1 LSEAQVW
8 KKARKTGFVPAKP
21 PDMMPAV
28 MKPEVM
34 HYMLMSAYDPLLSL
48 PSKVYGM
55 K

>member
-1 LSEAQVW
+1 VQAR

-21 PDMMPAV
+21 PDKMPVV
-28 MKPEVM
+28 MQPEVM
-34 HYMLMSAYDPLLSL
+34 HNMLMSAFDPLLSL